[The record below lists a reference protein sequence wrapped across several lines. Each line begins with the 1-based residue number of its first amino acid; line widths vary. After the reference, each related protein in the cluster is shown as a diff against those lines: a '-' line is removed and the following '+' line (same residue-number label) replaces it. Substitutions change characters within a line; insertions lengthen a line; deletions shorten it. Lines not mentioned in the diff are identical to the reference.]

1 MSNELSKKVGCN
13 LIKVAF
19 HPKFSLILQ
28 AVRNSEW
35 SGKQKGNYTI
45 VDETYQDFQAW
56 KCVVHEK
63 KMKNCFVAFHFFAW
77 EEEQSYLKT
86 AKNMWSWLVSK
97 SVIQAQMVDVPK
109 KVLKSAKIR
118 EFLQSRG
125 FLCSICMPL
134 TRWRKCKSTHAL
146 KLHFSDIWGICVTKK
161 NIYKNKKKKNSENSS

>member
-1 MSNELSKKVGCN
+1 MLFIISQVLLDFAGCQKLGVKREAKRKLHCSRRNVPRLSSMKVCC
-13 LIKVAF
+13 
-19 HPKFSLILQ
+19 
-28 AVRNSEW
+28 
-35 SGKQKGNYTI
+35 
-45 VDETYQDFQAW
+45 AW
-56 KCVVHEK
+56 KK

-77 EEEQSYLKT
+77 EEKQSYLKT

-97 SVIQAQMVDVPK
+97 SVIQAQLVDVPP

-161 NIYKNKKKKNSENSS
+161 NIYKNKKRRKIVRIRHNS